1 MVFDWLF
8 VDEDDPPPA
17 PAPVSSPSASAP
29 ALTPVES
36 VFPKPENWR
45 ENFDSTQE
53 YCGCDLKFV
62 NKVCASDGTTFQSQC
77 LYACNAVRN
86 SSPAHIVL
94 YGQCPQAIVEQA
106 KAIAESRKKNAKN
119 PPEYS
124 PQNLAS
130 LLS

>member
-1 MVFDWLF
+1 MVLDWLF
-8 VDEDDPPPA
+8 INEDDPPHPA
-17 PAPVSSPSASAP
+17 PSPFAP
-29 ALTPVES
+29 APVES

-62 NKVCASDGTTFQSQC
+62 NEVCSSDGTTFQNQC
-77 LYACNAVRN
+77 LFACNAVKN
-86 SSPAHIVL
+86 SSPAHIVQ
-94 YGQCPQAIVEQA
+94 YGQCSKAIVEQA
-106 KAIAESRKKNAKN
+106 KSIAESRTLAKI

-124 PQNLAS
+124 PQNLAG